1 MSDEE
6 KIEEFEN
13 NEENSDFDYRNE
25 ESDYDDNSDEGEL
38 KELEDLPEDSED
50 SENDSDDEDDSDDK
64 EDSDKKESDK
74 EKDAKEEKEKPFWRD
89 ILEMVI
95 YFAAVFLLAFLIV
108 TFVGQRTVV
117 EGSSM
122 SPTLS
127 DGDNL
132 IVDKITYRFSDPK
145 RFDVVVF
152 PYQHAKRTYYIKRII
167 GLPGEEV
174 FIDTEGNI
182 YINGQILEE
191 DYGAEVILNQGRA
204 DIPIKLEDDEYFVL
218 GDNRNNS
225 SDSRDFMVGN
235 IKRKDLIGRAFV
247 RIYPFKD
254 FCIIKHGEE

>member
-38 KELEDLPEDSED
+38 KELEDLPKDSED
-50 SENDSDDEDDSDDK
+50 SEKDSDEEEDSDDK
-64 EDSDKKESDK
+64 EESDKKESDE
-74 EKDAKEEKEKPFWRD
+74 EKDEKEKPFWRD

-95 YFAAVFLLAFLIV
+95 YFAAVFLIAFLIV

-174 FIDTEGNI
+174 LIDTEGNI

-204 DIPIKLEDDEYFVL
+204 DIPIKLGDDEYFVL

-235 IKRKDLIGRAFV
+235 IKRKDLIGRAFM